1 MHPNVEHAFH
11 AIALDEWRSS
21 FECTMW
27 GKKKNDSTQLRQVW
41 FPGSHCNVGGGW
53 PDQQVATI
61 ALACSFPNPFLPFPY
76 PNLTEPPGMADQLTS
91 IGVEFSKVEMNR
103 IFYELRP
110 GARAHKWGLGPIRD
124 PSGATA
130 FPDKAWGVLAAPYRK
145 YMNGSTDYPTR
156 KPGGCMFTTRSL
168 CVCVSH

>member
-1 MHPNVEHAFH
+1 
-11 AIALDEWRSS
+11 
-21 FECTMW
+21 
-27 GKKKNDSTQLRQVW
+27 
-41 FPGSHCNVGGGW
+41 
-53 PDQQVATI
+53 
-61 ALACSFPNPFLPFPY
+61 
-76 PNLTEPPGMADQLTS
+76 MADQLTS

-124 PSGATA
+124 PGGATA

-156 KPGGCMFTTRSL
+156 KPGGCMFTIRSPVSSMSAANMQQTPRMASRSL
-168 CVCVSH
+168 S